1 MNKPRK
7 TEPYKIWKRG
17 GCINLHDWEEISQWL
32 KDGDLKIR
40 LKFWTIQDSG
50 DDLNKRY
57 YKTLK
62 VELSDYN
69 EFQIK
74 LFTLFMEMGEF
85 APKINR
91 KENKL
96 CIHLN
101 VYMASLVLPKQ
112 SGFTRKFLKRWYA
125 EKIFK

>member
-7 TEPYKIWKRG
+7 TEPYKIWKKG
-17 GCINLHDWEEISQWL
+17 YAIDLCDWEEISQWL

-40 LKFWTIQDSG
+40 LKFWTVRNYSDE
-50 DDLNKRY
+50 RY

-74 LFTLFMEMGEF
+74 LFTLFLEMGEF
-85 APKINR
+85 VPKLDR
-91 KENKL
+91 KENKV
-96 CIHLN
+96 CIHFN
-101 VYMASLVLPKQ
+101 VYMADLALPKQ
-112 SGFTRKFLKRWYA
+112 SGFTRKFLKRWRA
-125 EKIFK
+125 ERYERICK

>member
-7 TEPYKIWKRG
+7 TEAYKIWKKG
-17 GCINLHDWEEISQWL
+17 YAINLCDWEEISQWL

-40 LKFWTIQDSG
+40 LKFWTVQDSG

-91 KENKL
+91 KENKF

-112 SGFTRKFLKRWYA
+112 SGFTRKFLKRWHA
-125 EKIFK
+125 EKING